1 VRIILYLL
9 TCFHFC
15 FRKYSDFSLD
25 TCNELDSPYTGP
37 IKANKK
43 PLLTSFSKSNRQSSR
58 LSKKILSMENSD
70 DDLIIPL
77 KRVLRKKKVKTI
89 VSSDSDETIIID
101 DDNEF
106 DQIYFYYF
114 ILLAE
119 IAEDDLDIETQ
130 QAIKEQT
137 ERDKRIKLQQERE
150 ELARLERIRKQ
161 KEYNGDVIVEHEKK
175 HLPVAFELV
184 LETDPNTNHIIIE
197 VDLMLVQYM
206 KQHQG
211 KINSLML
218 ILFLH

>member
-43 PLLTSFSKSNRQSSR
+43 PLLTSFSKFNRQSSR

-101 DDNEF
+101 DDDEDEPPKPIKKKVVHRRKIMNLIKYIF
-106 DQIYFYYF
+106 TTLF
-114 ILLAE
+114 I
-119 IAEDDLDIETQ
+119 
-130 QAIKEQT
+130 
-137 ERDKRIKLQQERE
+137 
-150 ELARLERIRKQ
+150 
-161 KEYNGDVIVEHEKK
+161 
-175 HLPVAFELV
+175 
-184 LETDPNTNHIIIE
+184 
-197 VDLMLVQYM
+197 
-206 KQHQG
+206 
-211 KINSLML
+211 
-218 ILFLH
+218 